1 MQSLGTWRV
10 TSVKWCLTPLTNPN
24 NHLHGPYET
33 RERATK
39 EALLLLSHEAK
50 RSAALALRRPATLV
64 PTPCDGSC
72 TAHLQAPP
80 PAPDSPLSLAD
91 SSVRELARAPLP
103 AAIYKLTEGK
113 LRYFATQLGIE
124 LPPTANTRAAII
136 SIITKEIDL

>member
-1 MQSLGTWRV
+1 MTMR
-10 TSVKWCLTPLTNPN
+10 WCLTPLTNPN
-24 NHLHGPYET
+24 KHLHGPYET

-64 PTPCDGSC
+64 PTPCDGRC
-72 TAHLQAPP
+72 TVHLQAAP
-80 PAPDSPLSLAD
+80 PAPDHPSSTAD
-91 SSVRELARAPLP
+91 SHVRELAKAPLP

-113 LRYFATQLGIE
+113 LRYYAAQLGIE